1 MPAARTFI
9 RRSRTWSLTH
19 CSRDR
24 RRAPRA
30 LPVALALAAALQG
43 CSKHAPAVAPA
54 ASAPPVAAADVPP
67 EMVGVWTSS
76 RGLVMR
82 CIALHA
88 DGTYMMVP
96 NAEAGDRLNFH
107 GTWRVADQQITW
119 RDSSEGFKPDTNRM
133 IDVSPGH
140 FTTVEADQSLTQFER
155 IAGPGVTCPSQ

>member
-1 MPAARTFI
+1 L
-9 RRSRTWSLTH
+9 SLTP
-19 CSRDR
+19 SPRGR
-24 RRAPRA
+24 RRPQRE

-43 CSKHAPAVAPA
+43 CSKHVPAAPPA
-54 ASAPPVAAADVPP
+54 ASAPSVSAADVPP
-67 EMVGVWTSS
+67 EMVGVWTST

-155 IAGPGVTCPSQ
+155 IAGPGASCPSQ